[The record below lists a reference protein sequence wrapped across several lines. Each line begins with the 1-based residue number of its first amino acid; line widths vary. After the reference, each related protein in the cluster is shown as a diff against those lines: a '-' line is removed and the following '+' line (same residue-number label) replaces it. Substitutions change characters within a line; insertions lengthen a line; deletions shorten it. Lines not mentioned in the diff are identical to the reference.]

1 MMESGEFAE
10 TQVQRPPDPF
20 SSISRVYRLAV
31 FEGGSLDL
39 PIPDGAML

>member
-1 MMESGEFAE
+1 MTAILDGCIEGVGCKEEMGWLLS
-10 TQVQRPPDPF
+10 TW
-20 SSISRVYRLAV
+20 V